1 MCWDRARLLGRR
13 RIKGDAVTD
22 GNHDSVS
29 ETALAGLVKEVRMSN
44 PKGASIFAAGKQ

>member
-1 MCWDRARLLGRR
+1 MWWDRARLLGRR
-13 RIKGDAVTD
+13 RIKADAVTD

-29 ETALAGLVKEVRMSN
+29 ETALAGLVKEFRMSN